1 MSREEACA
9 RLIAVWVPDWPVA
22 ALGLEAQRSPGVL
35 TDPALV
41 PVAVVGG
48 HGVVAASPR
57 ARSAGVRTGMRL
69 RRARSLCPELTVL
82 PAQPEREARSFER
95 VMQALSTVLAD
106 PVVARPGLALSGA
119 RGPARWLGSEEEVAE
134 SLVEAVARETGVE
147 CLVGIAD
154 SLLACIL
161 AARRG
166 VIVPAGQ
173 TAEFLS
179 PWPVSSVLVALATRR
194 EREQMK
200 DLIETL
206 TRLGLRRLGDLA
218 QVPEA
223 DVTARFG
230 PMGQRAHRLA
240 SGRAW
245 ILPRS
250 SRPETDV
257 EVVAEL
263 DPPVARA
270 DAASFAARHLAEE
283 LVAQL
288 LRRGMV
294 AGRLRVEAGC
304 EDGSDL
310 SRFWML
316 ESAPTSAELRDRVR
330 WQLEGWLA
338 GRAGQPPASALVR
351 LSLTAMELSAAGSA
365 QTGLWAGPDEQV
377 RRRAYRA
384 AQRVESLLGAGEVRL
399 PVVVPG
405 RDPRSRGVLMTW
417 GEEVTGAG
425 QGGEDLTGPAREGA
439 WEGALPSPS
448 PALVPA
454 TPVPAQLR
462 DAQGKEVEV
471 DAQGQLGSDPH
482 RVTVTGL
489 LGAEGVDLRQG
500 VQVRA
505 WAGPWPVDEGWWRQ
519 QGPSRRAYLQ
529 VLTEQGP
536 ALLLVR
542 AGRWWVDG
550 VYC

>member
-1 MSREEACA
+1 MRQEEARA

-22 ALGLEAQRSPGVL
+22 ALDLEARRGPGAPP
-35 TDPALV
+35 DPALV

-48 HGVVAASPR
+48 NGVVAASPR
-57 ARSAGVRTGMRL
+57 ARAAGVRTGMRL

-82 PAQPEREARSFER
+82 PSQPEREARSFEH

-119 RGPARWLGSEEEVAE
+119 RGPARWTGSEEEVAE
-134 SLVEAVARETGVE
+134 SLVEAVAQETGAE

-154 SLLACIL
+154 SLLACVL

-173 TAEFLS
+173 AAEFLS
-179 PWPVSSVLVALATRR
+179 PWPVSSLLAALATRR
-194 EREQMK
+194 EREQMRE
-200 DLIETL
+200 LTETL
-206 TRLGLRRLGDLA
+206 VRLGLRRLGDLV
-218 QVPEA
+218 QVPEP

-230 PMGQRAHRLA
+230 PLGQRAHRLA
-240 SGRAW
+240 SGRSW

-257 EVVAEL
+257 EVVTEL

-270 DAASFAARHLAEE
+270 DAAAFAARHLAED
-283 LVAQL
+283 LVSRL
-288 LRRGMV
+288 LRRGLV

-304 EDGSDL
+304 EDGSEL

-316 ESAPTSAELRDRVR
+316 ESAPTSAEVTDRVR

-338 GRAGQPPASALVR
+338 GRAGQPPSCALVR

-365 QTGLWAGPDEQV
+365 QTGLWAGPREQT

-384 AQRVESLLGAGEVRL
+384 AQRVESLLGAGEVRV
-399 PVVVPG
+399 PVLAPG
-405 RDPRSRGVLMTW
+405 RDPRSRGVLVAW
-417 GEEVTGAG
+417 GEDEGGAG
-425 QGGEDLTGPAREGA
+425 RGGEGPGGPAREGA

-454 TPVPAQLR
+454 APVPARLC
-462 DAQGKEVEV
+462 DARGGEVEV
-471 DAQGQLGSDPH
+471 DAQGQLGSDPQT
-482 RVTVTGL
+482 VTVLRL

-500 VQVRA
+500 AQVRA
-505 WAGPWPVDEGWWRQ
+505 WAGPWPVDEGWWRP

-529 VLTEQGP
+529 VVTEQGS